1 MDENT
6 FIINEQNKKTSV
18 SNLKEFEKNIEKWVF
33 YLKFNGKIEI
43 LKS

>member
-18 SNLKEFEKNIEKWVF
+18 RNLKEFEKNIEKWVF
-33 YLKFNGKIEI
+33 YLCFQGKIEI

>member
-6 FIINEQNKKTSV
+6 LIINEQNKKTSV

-33 YLKFNGKIEI
+33 YLGFGGKIEI